1 MLFKLNSVFV
11 VLVAV
16 WFSAIVGYAADVV
29 DHFGVALDEE
39 SVMVLPDAHD
49 AFVYVNPDVFPRDV
63 TIIKTIC
70 ETETS
75 VASTFS
81 TVPVPT
87 VVTETTRLPTGIPT
101 GVPTGVATG
110 KPPVAST
117 TAPTGPVA
125 TAQPPV
131 TSKTEGTP
139 GSTVQPPSS
148 SGTHSAPTTE
158 TENST
163 SSVSSGEQTSN
174 HTVGTH
180 TTVSAGTTAPSSTHT
195 SSPSPTMNA
204 AGGYGVVQ
212 SALLAFA
219 AAHLGFFML

>member
-1 MLFKLNSVFV
+1 MLFKLNSLFV

-16 WFSAIVGYAADVV
+16 WFSAVVGYATDLV
-29 DHFGVALDEE
+29 DHFGDALDEE
-39 SVMVLPDAHD
+39 YVLVFPDAND
-49 AFVYVNPDVFPRDV
+49 AFVYVKPGLVPRDV

-87 VVTETTRLPTGIPT
+87 VVTETTRLPTG
-101 GVPTGVATG
+101 VPTGVQTGVTG
-110 KPPVAST
+110 KSPVASA
-117 TAPTGPVA
+117 TAPTGPVV
-125 TAQPPV
+125 TVQPPV
-131 TSKTEGTP
+131 TSKTEGAP

-148 SGTHSAPTTE
+148 SGTHSAPTTD

-180 TTVSAGTTAPSSTHT
+180 TTVSAGSTAPSSTHT
-195 SSPSPTMNA
+195 SSPSPTNNA
-204 AGGYGVVQ
+204 AGGHGGLH
-212 SALLAFA
+212 SALLAFI